1 MMKLIGKW
9 KIDYLL
15 VLIVLFSAI
24 LNLYSLGD
32 AGSNTYYTAAVKSM
46 LQNFHAFFYGSLDS
60 AGFITVDKPP
70 VALWIQAASA
80 YLLGVSDF
88 SVLLP
93 EALAGVI
100 SVTLMYVLI
109 KPKFGRS
116 AALISSL
123 VLACSPIFV
132 GVVRTNNV
140 DSILILTL
148 LIAAWALMKSVEK
161 QKVGWLILSVVLVGV
176 GFNIKMLQAYMVL
189 PAFYLFYFLSV
200 KVSWKKRILHL
211 VIASVVLAGV
221 SLSWAVVVD
230 SVPKSERPY
239 IGSSQTNSVLELA
252 LGYNGISRLTGNQG
266 PGAKGGMPQGNGD
279 QNQKQGQQSG
289 SGSTQNNGD
298 AGAPPNM
305 NGQMKKMTQSGGMF
319 GTGSPGVLRLFSS
332 ELSGQISW
340 LLPLVL
346 FGVIGSLVQF
356 RRTKEFTIQHKLT
369 LFWLAWLL
377 PMMVFFSVA
386 GFFHQYYL
394 SMMGPAI
401 AALVGTGWVLLWQ
414 QYKEGEGTG
423 KWLLPVGILITF
435 LFEAL
440 IVYQN
445 KESVSLGWA
454 GGAVL
459 AGILAAALL
468 FLRKIPTFKAA
479 LAGLLLAL
487 VLPLYWT
494 VLTIQ
499 SGNSSLPVAGPSS
512 LGFGGGMG
520 GPPGMSARGDM
531 PGGAPNSKSFGENGE
546 SAPADGGN
554 TGSGQNIKR
563 FNRAAMPQMKKGNPM
578 NQQVNKKLISYLK
591 KHYNGEKYLVATESS
606 QSAAPIILNTDY
618 AVMAMGGFSGSDPAL
633 TPQSLEKMVKAG
645 EIKYFLISGG
655 SNGRMGGKGNQ
666 EVNDWIKKNCEK
678 VPSSEWSSNNNKEKS
693 TMSFGPSQNQTLY
706 VYKG

>member
-266 PGAKGGMPQGNGD
+266 PGAKGSMPQGNGD

-305 NGQMKKMTQSGGMF
+305 NGQMKK
-319 GTGSPGVLRLFSS
+319 
-332 ELSGQISW
+332 
-340 LLPLVL
+340 
-346 FGVIGSLVQF
+346 
-356 RRTKEFTIQHKLT
+356 
-369 LFWLAWLL
+369 
-377 PMMVFFSVA
+377 
-386 GFFHQYYL
+386 
-394 SMMGPAI
+394 
-401 AALVGTGWVLLWQ
+401 
-414 QYKEGEGTG
+414 
-423 KWLLPVGILITF
+423 
-435 LFEAL
+435 
-440 IVYQN
+440 
-445 KESVSLGWA
+445 
-454 GGAVL
+454 
-459 AGILAAALL
+459 
-468 FLRKIPTFKAA
+468 
-479 LAGLLLAL
+479 
-487 VLPLYWT
+487 
-494 VLTIQ
+494 
-499 SGNSSLPVAGPSS
+499 
-512 LGFGGGMG
+512 
-520 GPPGMSARGDM
+520 
-531 PGGAPNSKSFGENGE
+531 
-546 SAPADGGN
+546 
-554 TGSGQNIKR
+554 
-563 FNRAAMPQMKKGNPM
+563 
-578 NQQVNKKLISYLK
+578 
-591 KHYNGEKYLVATESS
+591 
-606 QSAAPIILNTDY
+606 
-618 AVMAMGGFSGSDPAL
+618 
-633 TPQSLEKMVKAG
+633 
-645 EIKYFLISGG
+645 
-655 SNGRMGGKGNQ
+655 
-666 EVNDWIKKNCEK
+666 
-678 VPSSEWSSNNNKEKS
+678 
-693 TMSFGPSQNQTLY
+693 
-706 VYKG
+706 